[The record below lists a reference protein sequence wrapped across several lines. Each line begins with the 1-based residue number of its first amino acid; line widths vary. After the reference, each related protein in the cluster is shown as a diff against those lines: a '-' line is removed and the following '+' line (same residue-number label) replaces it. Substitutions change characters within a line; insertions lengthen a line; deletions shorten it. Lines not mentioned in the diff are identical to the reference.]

1 MKTIVTIL
9 ITLLSFNS
17 FTQENSKIWV
27 SFKDKKNIPF
37 LNQKRELIS
46 NDLVLNA
53 KIKELNIISSEQV
66 FTSSRNPELLSV
78 YEITCKCDEVELYYQ
93 FTKNVKSATGVEY
106 APKYETLEA
115 PNDYN
120 LINNSNWALNL
131 INAQNAWNYTTS
143 DSSVVIGISDQNY
156 YMNHEELTNKLNY
169 YDGTNTATKT
179 HGTAV
184 AITAA
189 GSTNNDIGLSSIG
202 YNSSLSLYRMN
213 YNDVIQASYNGIR
226 VINMSWASGCS
237 FNPYAQMAI
246 DEVYNNGTFI
256 VASAGNGTT
265 CGGPNSLVYP
275 AAYNHVFA
283 VTSIGSQDNIEK
295 TIGNPNTRHQ
305 TNSSV
310 DICAPGF
317 NVPLSPAPGFYTTGN
332 GTSFAAPYVT
342 GTVGLMLSL
351 KSDLTN
357 QEIDSILRLTATN
370 IDLINANYIGK
381 IGSGRLN
388 SGLAVQTVWEMIQE
402 VEDGNNGHGN
412 DADGVDNSNPGQGNG
427 NQGGNGNHFGWD
439 NKEKVTL
446 GDNISSTNVVDINGK
461 NTNLENALPG
471 YYFIVNNGIITK
483 TIYKN

>member
-115 PNDYN
+115 PNDYT
-120 LINNSNWALNL
+120 LINNANWALNL

-184 AITAA
+184 AIIAA
-189 GSTNNDIGLSSIG
+189 GSTNNGVGLSSIG

-213 YNDVIQASYNGIR
+213 YNDVIQASYSGIR
-226 VINMSWASGCS
+226 VINMSWASGCN
-237 FNPYAQMAI
+237 FNQYVQLAI
-246 DEVYNNGTFI
+246 DEVYQNGTFL

-265 CGGPNSLVYP
+265 CGDANNLVYP
-275 AAYNHVFA
+275 AAYNHVFS
-283 VTSIGSQDNIEK
+283 VTSVGYQDNIERVL
-295 TIGNPNTRHQ
+295 GNPNTRHQ

-317 NVPLSPAPGFYTTGN
+317 NVPLSPAPGF
-332 GTSFAAPYVT
+332 
-342 GTVGLMLSL
+342 
-351 KSDLTN
+351 
-357 QEIDSILRLTATN
+357 
-370 IDLINANYIGK
+370 
-381 IGSGRLN
+381 
-388 SGLAVQTVWEMIQE
+388 IQL
-402 VEDGNNGHGN
+402 VMVH
-412 DADGVDNSNPGQGNG
+412 
-427 NQGGNGNHFGWD
+427 H
-439 NKEKVTL
+439 
-446 GDNISSTNVVDINGK
+446 
-461 NTNLENALPG
+461 LPHHM
-471 YYFIVNNGIITK
+471 
-483 TIYKN
+483 